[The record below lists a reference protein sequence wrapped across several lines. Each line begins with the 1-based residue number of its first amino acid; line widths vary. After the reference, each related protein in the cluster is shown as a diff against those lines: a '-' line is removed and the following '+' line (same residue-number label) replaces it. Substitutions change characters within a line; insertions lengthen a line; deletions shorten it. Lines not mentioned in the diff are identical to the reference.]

1 MGVPYFF
8 VGFYK
13 AAVTFIKEIMS
24 QEPAPAPDEAPLL
37 LSLLRHGLQ
46 SFLIVII
53 GGSIA
58 VVFLLNW
65 VNPTTTYYIWQEKQ
79 RLGNVEALWTP
90 MDDIAPVLA
99 RSVVA
104 AEDANF
110 CLHWGFDLAAIRTA
124 LADGG
129 RRGASTLTQQTVKN
143 VFLWPARSWVR
154 KAFEAILTPLVEVLW
169 PKKRIVEIYL
179 NVAEFGT
186 GVFGV
191 HAASQYYFRVEP
203 KNLTAVQAARLAAI
217 LPSPKTRSAS
227 QPTSYVRA
235 RAVAIA
241 DGAATILK
249 DQRSACFED

>member
-1 MGVPYFF
+1 
-8 VGFYK
+8 
-13 AAVTFIKEIMS
+13 
-24 QEPAPAPDEAPLL
+24 
-37 LSLLRHGLQ
+37 
-46 SFLIVII
+46 
-53 GGSIA
+53 
-58 VVFLLNW
+58 
-65 VNPTTTYYIWQEKQ
+65 
-79 RLGNVEALWTP
+79 

-110 CLHWGFDLAAIRTA
+110 CLHWGFDIAAIRTA

-143 VFLWPARSWVR
+143 VFLWPARSWLR
-154 KAFEAILTPLVEVLW
+154 KAFEAVLTPLVEVLW
-169 PKKRIVEIYL
+169 PKKRILEVYL

-191 HAASQYYFRVEP
+191 GAASRHYFGVEP
-203 KNLTAVQAARLAAI
+203 KNLTPVQAARLAAI
-217 LPSPKTRSAS
+217 LPSPKTRSAAK
-227 QPTSYVRA
+227 PTSYVRA

>member
-1 MGVPYFF
+1 
-8 VGFYK
+8 
-13 AAVTFIKEIMS
+13 MS
-24 QEPAPAPDEAPLL
+24 QKPASAPDEVPLL
-37 LSLLRHGLQ
+37 LSSFGRGLQ
-46 SFLIVII
+46 TLLLAMI
-53 GGSIA
+53 GGGIA
-58 VVFLLNW
+58 VVFLMNW
-65 VNPTTTYYIWQEKQ
+65 INPTKTYYIWQEKQ

-90 MDDIAPVLA
+90 LDDIAPVLA

-110 CLHWGFDLAAIRTA
+110 CLHWGFDIAAIRTA

-143 VFLWPARSWVR
+143 VFLWPARSWLR
-154 KAFEAILTPLVEVLW
+154 KAFEAVLTPLIEVLW
-169 PKKRIVEIYL
+169 PKKRILEVYL

-191 HAASQYYFRVEP
+191 GAASRHYFGVEP
-203 KNLTAVQAARLAAI
+203 KNLTPVQAARLAAI
-217 LPSPKTRSAS
+217 LPSPKTRSAAK
-227 QPTSYVRA
+227 PTSYVRA

>member
-1 MGVPYFF
+1 M
-8 VGFYK
+8 
-13 AAVTFIKEIMS
+13 TFIKEIMS

-154 KAFEAILTPLVEVLW
+154 KAFVDAVANALRTQRNFSGRLVKIRW
-169 PKKRIVEIYL
+169 
-179 NVAEFGT
+179 
-186 GVFGV
+186 
-191 HAASQYYFRVEP
+191 SQ
-203 KNLTAVQAARLAAI
+203 ACAWAARTLRAI
-217 LPSPKTRSAS
+217 SP
-227 QPTSYVRA
+227 
-235 RAVAIA
+235 
-241 DGAATILK
+241 
-249 DQRSACFED
+249 